1 MAGKT
6 WSQKAASDP
15 ASLPLQTSDI
25 VIVTQGLGP
34 YTSGGI
40 SLGNFATD
48 LTPMLSLSSETEQG
62 AVVLASDGGTTAFTA
77 VQANDARLSNSRTPS
92 GSAGGDLTGSYPNP
106 SVITASVSTAGKVQ
120 LATSAQTTAGLAI
133 QANDTRLS
141 DSRTPSG
148 SAGGDLTGTYPN
160 PTIRANGVSFSKFQ
174 QMSART
180 LLANPTGSTANT
192 QAVSLNATL
201 QFNGATLERAA
212 LSGDV
217 NSLQGSNTV
226 TINKNAVTYAK
237 FQQVVASSLVGN
249 PSGAT
254 ADTRAVFIDATLA
267 FNGFVLQ
274 RSALSGDVSAL
285 QGSNSVTLSNS
296 GVIAG
301 TYQQP
306 TIVVDTKGRITSA
319 TNRPSSSA
327 TVTTNAS
334 GAWSFA
340 HGLGVTPRASAFAL
354 SVGTGILDQR
364 YAHIQTINSTTISGF
379 VTQAV
384 TIAALGNNSMAFS
397 GAGVSVNVVAST

>member
-1 MAGKT
+1 VNFMAGKT
-6 WSQKAASDP
+6 WSEKAVSDP

-34 YTSGGI
+34 YTSGGV

-77 VQANDARLSNSRTPS
+77 VQANDTRLSDSRTPS

-120 LATSAQTTAGLAI
+120 LATSAQTTVGLAI

-160 PTIRANGVSFSKFQ
+160 PTIRNNGVIFSKFQ
-174 QMSART
+174 QIPART
-180 LLANPTGSTANT
+180 LLANPTASNANVR
-192 QAVSLNATL
+192 AVSLNATL
-201 QFNGATLERAA
+201 QFNGTTLERAA

-226 TINKNAVTYAK
+226 TLATTGVTA
-237 FQQVVASSLVGN
+237 A
-249 PSGAT
+249 
-254 ADTRAVFIDATLA
+254 
-267 FNGFVLQ
+267 
-274 RSALSGDVSAL
+274 
-285 QGSNSVTLSNS
+285 
-296 GVIAG
+296 

-306 TIVVDTKGRITSA
+306 TITVDVKGRITSA
-319 TNRPSSSA
+319 TNRPSSSS